1 MDRLEDLKKLLTEY
15 GEEIDSTKTTIEVN
29 SLECISSSVPNE
41 PGVYW
46 IGTTMPTGEMQSAI
60 SQFTSKAKKI
70 RVNPPRSTK
79 MIKQTSVYSYVVYSG
94 TEEDINKRLK
104 QHLFNEGS
112 DETGKLG
119 CKIDEEPFSNYS
131 WSVSFQIIDNYELR
145 YAVEAWWRLNKGWP
159 IFCLR

>member
-1 MDRLEDLKKLLTEY
+1 
-15 GEEIDSTKTTIEVN
+15 
-29 SLECISSSVPNE
+29 
-41 PGVYW
+41 
-46 IGTTMPTGEMQSAI
+46 
-60 SQFTSKAKKI
+60 
-70 RVNPPRSTK
+70 

-131 WSVSFQIIDNYELR
+131 WSVSFQIIDSYELR
-145 YAVEAWWRLNKGWP
+145 YAAEAWWRLNKGWP